1 MADCQ
6 PEETTHFNRNIDIE
20 MDLTYKPQQQC
31 YCRCVQQQRKQW
43 WYCSVIYGP
52 TSQIQS
58 IVNLLRHTSTIPPNA
73 HSGEDFENFI
83 QHNLSYTYV
92 MESRLFK
99 KGNMYQQCFT
109 WVILVK
115 KINFSLR
122 PNIIL
127 QLLLLKECILFMA

>member
-20 MDLTYKPQQQC
+20 MDLTHKPQQPC
-31 YCRCVQQQRKQW
+31 YCSESGGGAVLL
-43 WYCSVIYGP
+43 YMAPPS
-52 TSQIQS
+52 SQIQS

-99 KGNMYQQCFT
+99 KGSMHQQCFT
-109 WVILVK
+109 WVIVLVK
-115 KINFSLR
+115 KKITETGHF
-122 PNIIL
+122 L